1 MAKRTFTEYLNTKNK
16 IDKPKVKVVAD
27 EVDIPKDREVKPP
40 HFMGMTKDAK
50 AYKQPQADGDKKGVK
65 YGKNTGLG
73 DMGDKDC
80 CYDVTKDKKPAKIP
94 TAESFFYVFPKV
106 RNLIQT
112 DPELVTH
119 LVREFKNNGI
129 LSILIAELATHNE
142 TFKHLAELMGSEEY
156 GHELCNKLV
165 KSMTEDIAPP
175 MDDEMEDEDDE
186 EDEEEMEDEENKDM
200 KPIEDNDEENPLV
213 PNDSEEDNQLKAT
226 TNPMMKP
233 QMPALENLKHALKL
247 I

>member
-27 EVDIPKDREVKPP
+27 EVDIPKNREVKPP

-50 AYKQPQADGDKKGVK
+50 AYKQPQADGDKKGIK
-65 YGKNTGLG
+65 YGKDTGLG
-73 DMGDKDC
+73 DMGDKDN
-80 CYDVTKDKKPAKIP
+80 CYDVTKDKKPAKLP

-112 DPELVTH
+112 NPELVTH

-129 LSILIAELATHNE
+129 LSILVAELATHNE

-156 GHELCNKLV
+156 GHDLCNKLV
-165 KSMTEDIAPP
+165 KSITEDIAPP
-175 MDDEMEDEDDE
+175 MDDEMEDEEDENEDE
-186 EDEEEMEDEENKDM
+186 EDEM
-200 KPIEDNDEENPLV
+200 KPVADNDEETPLV
-213 PNDSEEDNQLKAT
+213 TGDAEEDKELKAN
-226 TNPMMKP
+226 TNPMMKTP
-233 QMPALENLKHALKL
+233 MPALENLKLALKL